1 MTVSPNGNS
10 EGHACYARSEGHACH
25 ARKWGSSNGISR
37 TRQAGPSECG
47 IGMWNRRGMLVMP
60 AETGSIIKHD
70 ITDATSASL
79 RKADPT
85 SESLPA
91 DAASVSLRRVNRA
104 KPVEL
109 TRKQNAHTKPA
120 LVFDYIT
127 KIANNRIACRPLKPN
142 QIAFLDNLI
151 TIEAIRG
158 A

>member
-1 MTVSPNGNS
+1 VG
-10 EGHACYARSEGHACH
+10 
-25 ARKWGSSNGISR
+25 W
-37 TRQAGPSECG
+37 
-47 IGMWNRRGMLVMP
+47 
-60 AETGSIIKHD
+60 IIKWYF
-70 ITDATSASL
+70 
-79 RKADPT
+79 ADPT

-109 TRKQNAHTKPA
+109 TRKQNAQTKPA

-127 KIANNRIACRPLKPN
+127 KIANKRIARQSLKPN